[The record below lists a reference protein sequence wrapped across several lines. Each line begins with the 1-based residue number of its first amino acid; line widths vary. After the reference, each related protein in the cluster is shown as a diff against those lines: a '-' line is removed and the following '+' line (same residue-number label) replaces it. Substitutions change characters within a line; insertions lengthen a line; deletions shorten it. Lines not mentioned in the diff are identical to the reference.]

1 MKMKIKLVLFIVL
14 NIIFNYNYVYSEINN
29 LNLHKQISKNIRC
42 IVCQG
47 QSIDE
52 SNSDFAINIKNLI
65 SVKLE
70 DGLNEEEIYEFLKSR
85 YGEWIIYKPE
95 LNIDNF
101 ILWILP
107 YVLFIA
113 GGFYIFVKL
122 IKKKKKIDINKY

>member
-1 MKMKIKLVLFIVL
+1 MKIKLVLFIVF

>member
-29 LNLHKQISKNIRC
+29 LSLHKQISKNIRC

>member
-29 LNLHKQISKNIRC
+29 LSLHKQISKNIRC

-95 LNIDNF
+95 LNVDNF

-107 YVLFIA
+107 YVLFIT